1 MQQRKSREKF
11 LKFFSLIKY
20 NKKHYFVYFIQA
32 FIRGFHPLI
41 HVIFIERIVFYISN
55 SNIELLQK
63 TLMYYLFVLIFY
75 EFLWFMTRKFW
86 WVVTIPE
93 WIKNIYDIY
102 LKQYIKMNNNSVE
115 KIWVWK
121 IISILENWR
130 LRWTEWLAD
139 SVERWISLFI
149 LLLYVFFITF
159 SHWFFYTLWFFI
171 LLIFSVSILIVVNNY
186 QFKFRSQRSEIRN
199 NMLKLITKVLMSK
212 NEILQTNRIN
222 SEIKKI
228 WKHCDEMSYLNIKM
242 SNWRTIQN
250 RAIPFVVSISLFLF
264 IYIFWAKIISGDILI
279 SEFVAIIS
287 VFLVINSSL
296 FNFIVFYVNL
306 TKDFIDIEKL
316 WDFFDENKPLE
327 WYDTWE
333 NFVYKKWEIHLKNI
347 SYWYEENKLVFNDF
361 SLDVN
366 WWKITAFVW
375 NSWSWKTT
383 LVKLISWYIKVNSG
397 NIIIDW
403 QDLWD
408 VSLKSFYKNI
418 WYLSQEPSVFDWTIL
433 ENLTYSV
440 DFEVSNE
447 ELDKVI
453 KLSQCEFIYDL
464 KDWVKTQIWEKWI
477 RLSWWQRQRLAIAK
491 IMLKNPKIII
501 LDEPTSALDS
511 FSEEKITKALNNLFL
526 NKTVIVIA
534 HRLQTV
540 KHADEIIVLENWEI
554 KERWNH
560 KELLSKKWVYKKMLD
575 LQSLF

>member
-1 MQQRKSREKF
+1 MQQRSAIEK
-11 LKFFSLIKY
+11 LSKFFSLIKY
-20 NKKHYFVYFIQA
+20 NKFDYFLYFIQA
-32 FIRGFHPLI
+32 VIRWFHPLI
-41 HVIFIERIVFYISN
+41 HVIFIERIVFSISVAN
-55 SNIELLQK
+55 NELLQK
-63 TLMYYLFVLIFY
+63 TLMYYLLVLVFY
-75 EFLWFMTRKFW
+75 EFLWFITRKFW

-93 WIKNIYDIY
+93 WIKSIYDIY

-121 IISILENWR
+121 IISILENGR
-130 LRWTEWLAD
+130 FRWTEWLAD
-139 SVERWISLFI
+139 SVEKWISLFI
-149 LLLYVFFITF
+149 LLTYVFFVTF
-159 SHWFFYTLWFFI
+159 SHWIFYTFWFFI
-171 LLIFSVSILIVVNNY
+171 LLIFSVSILVLVNNY
-186 QFKFRSQRSEIRN
+186 QFRFRSQRSDIRN

-212 NEILQTNRIN
+212 NEILQTGKIN
-222 SEIKKI
+222 SEIKKV
-228 WKHCDEMSYLNIKM
+228 WKHCDDMSYLNVKM
-242 SNWRTIQN
+242 SNWRIIQN
-250 RAIPFVVSISLFLF
+250 RAIPFAVSISLFFF
-264 IYIFWAKIISGDILI
+264 IYVFWTKVISGDMLI
-279 SEFVAIIS
+279 SEFVAIVS

-316 WDFFDENKPLE
+316 WDFFEENKPLE
-327 WYDTWE
+327 WYESWNE
-333 NFVYKKWEIHLKNI
+333 FKYKNWDIELKNI
-347 SYWYEENKLVFNDF
+347 TYSYEEWKNVFEKFN
-361 SLDVN
+361 LKII

-375 NSWSWKTT
+375 NSWSGKTT
-383 LVKLISWYIKVNSG
+383 LVKLISGYIKTNSWEV
-397 NIIIDW
+397 IIDW
-403 QDLWD
+403 QKLSK

-433 ENLTYSV
+433 ENLTYAI
-440 DFEVSNE
+440 DYEVENE

-453 KLSQCEFIYDL
+453 KMSQCEFIYEL
-464 KDWVKTQIWEKWI
+464 KDWVNTQIWEKWI

-560 KELLSKKWVYKKMLD
+560 RELISKKWVYKKMLD
-575 LQSLF
+575 LQSWF